1 MYGAGFVV
9 HSENQKKIALF
20 FTTEKI
26 PVHIDAMASASDTV
40 TVRLKAEVYER
51 MQAQAKERGLGI
63 SIYARDLMHAGLL
76 QDDGEELITLR
87 REVSELREIVIRGFR
102 ALLLTLAT
110 DTEGHDTADVKVLF
124 QRLLGKE

>member
-1 MYGAGFVV
+1 MYGAGFIV
-9 HSENQKKIALF
+9 HCENQKKITLF

-26 PVHIDAMASASDTV
+26 PVHIDAMASDTV

-51 MQAQAKERGLGI
+51 IQAQAKERGLGI
-63 SIYARDLMHAGLL
+63 SIHARDLIHAALVKG
-76 QDDGEELITLR
+76 DGEELIALR
-87 REVSELREIVIRGFR
+87 QEVSELRGIVIRGFR